1 MAVPLNENKSRHLGS
16 RWFAIKETFILQS
29 TYLWQSPFIDI
40 LEPAIDIIINAPY
53 DKMWQS
59 IYSQRHCKLFST
71 TGGWGKG
78 IDFSTYTKYRGSV
91 AVLWK
96 TIMRYRR
103 RSSPAVSQLICRI
116 PSVETF
122 HTRIIIFL
130 IDSGGKLPNRL
141 SLWNNTRQ
149 GCI

>member
-1 MAVPLNENKSRHLGS
+1 MTAPLNENKSRHLES
-16 RWFAIKETFILQS
+16 RWFAIKETFILQA
-29 TYLWQSPFIDI
+29 TFPWRSPFINI
-40 LEPAIDIIINAPY
+40 LELATDSTINAPY
-53 DKMWQS
+53 GKIWQS
-59 IYSQRHCKLFST
+59 IYSQWHCKLFRTS
-71 TGGWGKG
+71 GGYGKG
-78 IDFSTYTKYRGSV
+78 FDFPTYTKHRGSV

-96 TIMRYRR
+96 TMRYRYG
-103 RSSPAVSQLICRI
+103 SSPAMSQLICRI